1 MRDVEFVPG
10 DIMTVM
16 MEVMRSIMSMEE
28 LFVLPLVVN
37 LVDKKRVMISN
48 MTAWLVSVQVMDI
61 SVRVISFEV
70 IVTSVKVKIVMGIM
84 IIMSVLMGMMVHRL
98 HLQNKIAS

>member
-1 MRDVEFVPG
+1 MEFVPS

-37 LVDKKRVMISN
+37 LVDKKRVMISD
-48 MTAWLVSVQVMDI
+48 MTAWLVSVQIMDI

-84 IIMSVLMGMMVHRL
+84 IIMSVLMGMMVHWL

>member
-1 MRDVEFVPG
+1 MEFVPG

-37 LVDKKRVMISN
+37 LVDKKRVMISD

-61 SVRVISFEV
+61 SVRVISFDV
-70 IVTSVKVKIVMGIM
+70 IVTSVSVKVKVVVGIM
-84 IIMSVLMGMMVHRL
+84 IIMSVLMSMMVHWL